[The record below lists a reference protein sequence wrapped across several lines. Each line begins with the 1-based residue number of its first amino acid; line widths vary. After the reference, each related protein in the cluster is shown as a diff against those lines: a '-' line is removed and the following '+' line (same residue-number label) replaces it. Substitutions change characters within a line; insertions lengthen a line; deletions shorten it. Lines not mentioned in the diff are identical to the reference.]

1 MSSSTSSRASR
12 ALSLEVALSE
22 ISSSGDRFLLAT
34 HCIETLNEVSSEV
47 GVYGNVLRTLSNHLR
62 SLIFCRD
69 DYTII
74 PQKNVKVLS
83 SLILPVGHN
92 NNNNNNTSSSTGALH
107 NKPFYEITEQLVNSL
122 IMAKGK
128 LKQTKEMLRASLE
141 QRKMVVAEKES
152 IARTLRQTQYELKK
166 SKEIERR
173 ATTDLREER
182 RETKKKRMNR
192 YMEKH

>member
-83 SLILPVGHN
+83 SLLLPVGHNNNNN

-182 RETKKKRMNR
+182 RETKKKRG
-192 YMEKH
+192 